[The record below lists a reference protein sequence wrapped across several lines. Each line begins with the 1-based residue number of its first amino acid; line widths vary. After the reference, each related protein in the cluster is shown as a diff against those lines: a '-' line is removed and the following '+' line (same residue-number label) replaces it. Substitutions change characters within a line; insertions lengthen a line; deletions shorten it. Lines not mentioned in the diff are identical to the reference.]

1 VMVCSGIRSS
11 LVPTIDR
18 AAECDGDLGTINA
31 SLRRSLEDRSYL
43 GMLLTASAEHVQSMG
58 RLSVRKLE

>member
-1 VMVCSGIRSS
+1 

-43 GMLLTASAEHVQSMG
+43 GMLLTASAEHVQSMENDPMA
-58 RLSVRKLE
+58 VKLLMAR